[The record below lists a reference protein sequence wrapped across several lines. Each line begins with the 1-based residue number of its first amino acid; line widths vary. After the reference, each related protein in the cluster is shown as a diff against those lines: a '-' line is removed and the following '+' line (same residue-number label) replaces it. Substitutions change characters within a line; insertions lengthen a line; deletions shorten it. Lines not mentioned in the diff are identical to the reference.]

1 MRKLTRKNL
10 TIVLILIIGFALT
23 ACSIVGHNSRDES
36 KPKVV
41 NQTLTNRK
49 FKSLRVRTQSS
60 AVAVKAGKE
69 FAVIYHGEENL
80 KPEVD
85 RDKDSLSIEQKP
97 KRFHKND
104 SEQTIVVT
112 VPEKLTLVK
121 IDAQDGAV
129 LINDLSAKSLAV
141 GSEDSKITVN
151 NLTTTSGTKLR
162 TEGGNIVV
170 RNSHFTGYQINASDG
185 RIEIAGKGI
194 SGDFYRKRILSK
206 NVLNARSETGSII
219 VK

>member
-1 MRKLTRKNL
+1 MKKLTKKNL
-10 TIVLILIIGFALT
+10 MIVLILIIGFVLT
-23 ACSIVGHNSRDES
+23 ACSIVRHDSRDES

-41 NQTLTNRK
+41 NQTLTSRK

-60 AVAVKAGKE
+60 TVFVKAGKK
-69 FAVIYHGEENL
+69 FAVTYHGEENL

-85 RDKDSLSIEQKP
+85 WDKDSLSIEQKP
-97 KRFHKND
+97 KRFHKNN
-104 SEQTIVVT
+104 SEQAIAVT
-112 VPEKLTLVK
+112 VPKKLTLVK